1 MEIRTLRYFLEAARE
16 QSISRAADKVHVT
29 QPALSKQIRE
39 LETELGR
46 KLFVRSSHSVR
57 LTDEG
62 MLLRKRA
69 EDILSLVDKT
79 LEEFRS
85 LPEITGGTVYI
96 GCAESRLISVIAGII
111 REFRESYPDFV
122 FRISSGGADDT
133 VDMLDR
139 GLLDLAVIVEPPNL
153 AHYSYLE
160 IPGFDSWGLIVRR
173 DSPLAAK
180 EFITPDDLIGLDLIC
195 PERAI
200 RKDIPRWCGEKAE
213 KFRYVGSVNL
223 AYNASVFVREG
234 LGCQL
239 TFGGIVDV
247 SGESGLKFI
256 PLRPRL
262 TNSLYVIWRKFQVFT
277 PIAGLFVERL
287 KERLGKSA
295 DAGEPLNEGSE
306 S

>member
-1 MEIRTLRYFLEAARE
+1 M
-16 QSISRAADKVHVT
+16 
-29 QPALSKQIRE
+29 
-39 LETELGR
+39 
-46 KLFVRSSHSVR
+46 R

-79 LEEFRS
+79 LEEFRN

-122 FRISSGGADDT
+122 FRISSGGADD
-133 VDMLDR
+133 VIDRLDR
-139 GLLDLAVIVEPPNL
+139 GLIDLAVIVEPPNL

-160 IPGFDSWGLIVRR
+160 MPGCESWGLIVRR

-180 EFITPDDLIGLDLIC
+180 EFITPDDLIGINLIC

-247 SGESGLKFI
+247 SEESGLRFI

-262 TNSLYVIWRKFQVFT
+262 TNSLYVVWRKFQVFT

>member
-79 LEEFRS
+79 LEEFRN

-96 GCAESRLISVIAGII
+96 GCAESRLVSVIAGII
-111 REFRESYPDFV
+111 RDFRESYPGFV
-122 FRISSGGADDT
+122 FRISSGSADDT

-139 GLLDLAVIVEPPNL
+139 GLIDLAVIVEPPNL

-180 EFITPDDLIGLDLIC
+180 EFITPDDLIGVDLIC
-195 PERAI
+195 AERAI

-213 KFRYVGSVNL
+213 KFRYIGSTNL
-223 AYNASVFVREG
+223 AYNGSVFVREG

-262 TNSLYVIWRKFQVFT
+262 TNSRYVVWRKFQVFT

-295 DAGEPLNEGSE
+295 GAGEHLNES
-306 S
+306 SDS